1 MFSSSTASCT
11 RRVLTARAFTQ
22 AHSRAPA
29 LAAARAS
36 ARVPAFAPRL
46 GAVAHG
52 GVRRGVQFRRVA
64 TAATAKKVNPISAWG
79 KRHPFWFQMIF
90 CTAQAGASDF
100 LIQKYVE
107 KRKNID
113 LERNAVFIAF
123 GAVYLGGFQYLL
135 YSIWMPRWFPHAKV
149 WADMAIRKKWKDWKG
164 LKVLGAQI
172 ALDNFVHNPFI
183 YFPVFYCFKALL
195 EKTEH
200 PKEAADA
207 IARSLEA
214 EKTIIVSNLDTPV
227 SSESPQKRSA
237 WDIAMRAL
245 NTYRKNFVVDNISMC
260 ALVIPGDI
268 LTFGAPMWLRLPANH
283 LISFFWVCYLSF
295 LRGGSDK

>member
-1 MFSSSTASCT
+1 
-11 RRVLTARAFTQ
+11 
-22 AHSRAPA
+22 
-29 LAAARAS
+29 
-36 ARVPAFAPRL
+36 
-46 GAVAHG
+46 
-52 GVRRGVQFRRVA
+52 
-64 TAATAKKVNPISAWG
+64 
-79 KRHPFWFQMIF
+79 
-90 CTAQAGASDF
+90 
-100 LIQKYVE
+100 
-107 KRKNID
+107 
-113 LERNAVFIAF
+113 
-123 GAVYLGGFQYLL
+123 
-135 YSIWMPRWFPHAKV
+135 MPRWFPHAKV

-183 YFPVFYCFKALL
+183 CTSCTLSSAATMLLLVPMLISTTSSLADFPVFYCFKALL